1 MPIAYSYKRFSSDAQ
16 SQGDSLRRQ
25 TELATRYID
34 EHPELDLVLD
44 TALNLTDLGVSA
56 FKGDNMTTGALGT
69 FLAAVYQGHI
79 PKGSYLLIEAFDRFS
94 RQQANLAAGALFN
107 LVNSGIVVVT
117 LNNRQVFR
125 AEDFSDGTAGLVAFM
140 GAFIAMEGAHREQ
153 VNKGKRIAAAW
164 SNKWVQ
170 LKADIAAG
178 KKPKALTKL
187 RPFWLD
193 EDLKPIKAK
202 VAVLRDIFDK
212 RGNQGWGKVAIA
224 TYLNDSKIPTP
235 KGATLADGTPKAWNA
250 STVDKLLASKAPA
263 GVFVNAHGEEIEGY
277 YPSVVDEV
285 TYTKVR
291 ALAGVPVAKGQ
302 TVTKRHP
309 LTGLVKHL
317 QCGQVLRRINKGAKG
332 GAVKMVCLHCKDEHT
347 GVSPSKPFTLML
359 QAVEV
364 ALRGLEHS
372 SVEDVKEATTL
383 ELLELEASLSG
394 WDEEVSESYDT
405 FKRIKTVEAK
415 NKYEAALVGLADA
428 RKALAELRSSNLAI
442 VLNMEDQ
449 ALLKHQARIGAAPA
463 VIRSAV
469 WDSTEDTLEI
479 TSLSKRKSKV
489 WLEQIR

>member
-25 TELATRYID
+25 TELADKYID
-34 EHPELDLVLD
+34 EHPDLDLVLD

-69 FLAAVYQGHI
+69 FLVAVYQGHI

-125 AEDFSDGTAGLVAFM
+125 AEDFSDGTAGIVAFM

-170 LKADIAAG
+170 LKADVAAG
-178 KKPKALTKL
+178 RKPKPLTKL

-193 EDLKPIKAK
+193 EDLKPIKSK
-202 VAVLRDIFDK
+202 VTVLRDIFDK
-212 RGNQGWGKVAIA
+212 RGNYGWGKAAIA
-224 TYLNDSKIPTP
+224 TYLNDNKTPTP
-235 KGATLADGTPKAWNA
+235 KGKTLADGSPKQWNA

-263 GVFVNAHGEEIEGY
+263 GVFVNAHGEEIGGY

-285 TYTKVR
+285 TFTKVR
-291 ALAGVPVAKGQ
+291 ALAGVPTVKGQ
-302 TVTKRHP
+302 DVTKRHP

-332 GAVKMVCLHCKDEHT
+332 GSIKLACVHCKKAE
-347 GVSPSKPFTLML
+347 PFTLML

-364 ALRGLEHS
+364 ALRGLEHANI
-372 SVEDVKEATTL
+372 EDVKEATTL
-383 ELLELEASLSG
+383 ELLELEMALTG
-394 WDEEVSESYDT
+394 YEEEVEQSYDT

-415 NKYEAALVGLADA
+415 NKYEAALMGLADA

-489 WLEQIR
+489 WLEQIK

>member
-1 MPIAYSYKRFSSDAQ
+1 MPIAYSYQRFSSDAQ
-16 SQGDSLRRQ
+16 SEGDSLRRQ
-25 TELATRYID
+25 KELARKYVDENTELGLT
-34 EHPELDLVLD
+34 LD
-44 TALNLTDLGVSA
+44 TALNMTDLGVSA
-56 FKGDNMTTGALGT
+56 FKGDNMTTGALGK
-69 FLAAVYQGHI
+69 FLVAVHQGLI
-79 PKGSYLLIEAFDRFS
+79 PRGSYLLIEAFDRFS
-94 RQQANLAAGALFN
+94 REQPNKAAGALLN
-107 LVNSGIVVVT
+107 LVNNGIVVVT

-125 AEDFSDGTAGLVAFM
+125 EEDFIDGTAGLVAFM

-153 VNKGKRIAAAW
+153 VNKGKRISAAW
-164 SNKWVQ
+164 SNKWIQ

-193 EDLKPIKAK
+193 EDLKPIKDK

-224 TYLNDSKIPTP
+224 TYLNDSKVPTP
-235 KGATLADGTPKAWNA
+235 KGKTLGDGAPKKWNA

-263 GVFVNAHGEEIEGY
+263 GVFVNAHGEEIDGY

-302 TVTKRHP
+302 DVTRRHP

-317 QCGQVLRRINKGAKG
+317 QCGQSLRRINKGAKG
-332 GAVKMVCLHCKDEHT
+332 GAVKMICTHCKDDA

-359 QAVEV
+359 HAVEV
-364 ALRGLEHS
+364 ALRGLENS
-372 SVEDVKEATTL
+372 SLEDVKEATTL

-405 FKRIKTVEAK
+405 FKRIKTLEAK
-415 NKYEAALVGLADA
+415 NKYEAALMGLADA

-442 VLNMEDQ
+442 VVNMEDQ
-449 ALLKHQARIGAAPA
+449 ALMKHQGGIGAAPS
-463 VIRSAV
+463 VVSSCV
-469 WDSTEDTLEI
+469 WNSSEDTLEV

-489 WLEQIR
+489 WLEQIK

>member
-25 TELATRYID
+25 TELAQRYID
-34 EHPELDLVLD
+34 ENPELGLILD

-56 FKGDNMTTGALGT
+56 FKGDNMATGALGT

-94 RQQANLAAGALFN
+94 RQASNKAAAALFN

-125 AEDFSDGTAGLVAFM
+125 EEDFADGQGIVTFM

-193 EDLKPIKAK
+193 EDLKPINAK

-212 RGNQGWGKVAIA
+212 RGNQGWGKLAIA

-235 KGATLADGTPKAWNA
+235 KGKTLADGSPKKWNA

-263 GVFVNAHGEEIEGY
+263 GLFVNAHGEEIDGY

-291 ALAGVPVAKGQ
+291 ALAGVPVAKGRD
-302 TVTKRHP
+302 VTKRHS
-309 LTGLVKHL
+309 LTGLVKHF

-332 GAVKMVCLHCKDEHT
+332 GAVKMVCLHCKDDA

-359 QAVEV
+359 HAVEV

-372 SVEDVKEATTL
+372 SLEDVKEATTL

-405 FKRIKTVEAK
+405 FKRIKTLEAK
-415 NKYEAALVGLADA
+415 NKYEAALMGLADA
-428 RKALAELRSSNLAI
+428 RKVLAELRSSNLAI

-449 ALLKHQARIGAAPA
+449 ALLKHHARIGAAPS
-463 VIRSAV
+463 VVSSCV
-469 WDSTEDTLEI
+469 WNSTEDTLEVI
-479 TSLSKRKSKV
+479 SLSKRKSKV
-489 WLEQIR
+489 WLEQIK

>member
-25 TELATRYID
+25 TELADRYVD
-34 EHPELDLVLD
+34 DNPELALVLD

-56 FKGDNMTTGALGT
+56 FKGDNMASGALGK
-69 FLAAVYQGHI
+69 FVEAVYLGHI

-94 RQQANLAAGALFN
+94 RQQANIAAGELLN
-107 LVNSGIVVVT
+107 LVNKGIVVVT
-117 LNNRQVFR
+117 LNNGQVFR
-125 AEDFSDGTAGLVAFM
+125 AEDFSDGTSGLVAFM

-170 LKADIAAG
+170 LKADIVAG

-193 EDLKPIKAK
+193 EDLKPIKEK
-202 VAVLRDIFDK
+202 VAVLWDIFDK

-235 KGATLADGTPKAWNA
+235 KGKTLEDGTPKAWNA

-285 TYTKVR
+285 TFTKVR
-291 ALAGVPVAKGQ
+291 ALAGVPVVKGQ
-302 TVTKRHP
+302 DVSKRHP
-309 LTGLVKHL
+309 LTGLVTHL

-332 GAVKMVCLHCKDEHT
+332 GAIKLACVHCK
-347 GVSPSKPFTLML
+347 KAAPFTLML
-359 QAVEV
+359 QAVEI
-364 ALRGLEHS
+364 ALRGLEHANI
-372 SVEDVKEATTL
+372 EDVKEATTL
-383 ELLELEASLSG
+383 ELLELEMTLSG
-394 WDEEVSESYDT
+394 YEEEVEESYDT
-405 FKRIKTVEAK
+405 FKRIKTVDAK
-415 NKYEAALVGLADA
+415 SKYEAALVGLADA
-428 RKALAELRSSNLAI
+428 RKAIAELRGSNMAI
-442 VLNMEDQ
+442 VVNMEDQ
-449 ALLKHQARIGAAPA
+449 ALMKHQGGIGAAPA
-463 VIRSAV
+463 VIRSCV
-469 WDSTEDTLEI
+469 WDSTEDTLEV
-479 TSLSKRKSKV
+479 TSLSKRRSKV
-489 WLEQIR
+489 WVSQLVS

>member
-1 MPIAYSYKRFSSDAQ
+1 MPIAYSYQRFSSDAQ
-16 SQGDSLRRQ
+16 SEGDSLRRQ
-25 TELATRYID
+25 KELARKYV
-34 EHPELDLVLD
+34 EENPELGLTLD
-44 TALNLTDLGVSA
+44 TALNMTDVGVSA
-56 FKGDNMTTGALGT
+56 FKGDNMTTGALGK
-69 FLAAVYQGHI
+69 FLVAVHQGLI
-79 PKGSYLLIEAFDRFS
+79 PRGSYLLIEAFDRFS
-94 RQQANLAAGALFN
+94 REQPNKAAGALLT

-125 AEDFSDGTAGLVAFM
+125 EEDFADGTAGLVAFM

-193 EDLKPIKAK
+193 EDLKPIKDK
-202 VAVLRDIFDK
+202 VTVLRDIFDK

-235 KGATLADGTPKAWNA
+235 KGKTLADGSPKKWNA

-263 GVFVNAHGEEIEGY
+263 GVFVNAHGEEIDGY

-285 TYTKVR
+285 TFTKVR
-291 ALAGVPVAKGQ
+291 ALAGVPTVKGQ
-302 TVTKRHP
+302 DVTKRHP
-309 LTGLVKHL
+309 LTGLVTHL
-317 QCGQVLRRINKGAKG
+317 QCGQVLRRINKGSKG
-332 GAVKMVCLHCKDEHT
+332 GAIKLACVHCK
-347 GVSPSKPFTLML
+347 KAAPFTLML
-359 QAVEV
+359 HAVEA

-372 SVEDVKEATTL
+372 SVDDVQEATTF

-415 NKYEAALVGLADA
+415 NKYEAALVGLANA

-449 ALLKHQARIGAAPA
+449 ALLKHQARIGAAPS
-463 VIRSAV
+463 VVSSCV
-469 WDSTEDTLEI
+469 WNSTEDSLEV

>member
-34 EHPELDLVLD
+34 DHPDLGLVLD

-56 FKGDNMTTGALGT
+56 FKGDNMATGALGT

-94 RQQANLAAGALFN
+94 REQPNKAAAALFN
-107 LVNSGIVVVT
+107 LVNCGIVVVT

-125 AEDFSDGTAGLVAFM
+125 EEDFADGQGIVTFM

-164 SNKWVQ
+164 SNKWGQ

-193 EDLKPIKAK
+193 EDLKPIKDK

-212 RGNQGWGKVAIA
+212 KGNQGWGKVAIA
-224 TYLNDSKIPTP
+224 NYLNESKIPTP
-235 KGATLADGTPKAWNA
+235 KGKTLADGSPKAWNA

-263 GVFVNAHGEEIEGY
+263 GVFVNAHGEEIDGY

-302 TVTKRHP
+302 DVTKRHP

-317 QCGQVLRRINKGAKG
+317 QCGQVLRRVNKGASG
-332 GAVKMVCLHCKDEHT
+332 GAIKLACVHCKT
-347 GVSPSKPFTLML
+347 SKPFTLML
-359 QAVEV
+359 HAVEV

-372 SVEDVKEATTL
+372 SVEDVKDATTL

-394 WDEEVSESYDT
+394 WDEEVEQSYDT

-415 NKYEAALVGLADA
+415 NKYEAALMGLADA
-428 RKALAELRSSNLAI
+428 RKALAELRSSNMAI

-449 ALLKHQARIGAAPA
+449 ALLKHQGRIGAAPL
-463 VIRSAV
+463 VVKTCV
-469 WDSTEDTLEI
+469 WDSAEDTLEV

>member
-1 MPIAYSYKRFSSDAQ
+1 MPIAYSYKRFSSEAQ

-25 TELATRYID
+25 KELADRYV
-34 EHPELDLVLD
+34 EENPELGLTLD

-56 FKGDNMTTGALGT
+56 FTGDNMASGALGK
-69 FLAAVYQGHI
+69 FSAAVVLGHI
-79 PKGSYLLIEAFDRFS
+79 PKGSYLLLEAWDRFS
-94 RQQANLAAGALFN
+94 RQPSNIALED
-107 LVNSGIVVVT
+107 LLTIVNRGIIVVT

-125 AEDFSDGTAGLVAFM
+125 SEDFKDSFQGSIALM
-140 GAFIAMEGAHREQ
+140 GAVMAMDSAFREQ
-153 VNKGKRIAAAW
+153 ENKGRRIAAAW

-170 LKADIAAG
+170 LKADIEAG

-193 EDLKPIKAK
+193 EDLNPIKDK

-224 TYLNDSKIPTP
+224 TFLNDSKIPTP
-235 KGATLADGTPKAWNA
+235 KGKTLADGSPKKWNA

-263 GVFVNAHGEEIEGY
+263 GVFVNAHGEEIGGY
-277 YPSVVDEV
+277 YPPVVDEV
-285 TYTKVR
+285 TFTKVR
-291 ALAGVPVAKGQ
+291 ALAGVPTVKGQ
-302 TVTKRHP
+302 DVTKRHP

-317 QCGQVLRRINKGAKG
+317 QCGQVLRRVNKGASG
-332 GAVKMVCLHCKDEHT
+332 GAIKLACVHCK
-347 GVSPSKPFTLML
+347 KAAPFTLML
-359 QAVEV
+359 HAVEA

-372 SVEDVKEATTL
+372 SVDDVKEATTL

-449 ALLKHQARIGAAPA
+449 ALLKHQARIGAAPS
-463 VIRSAV
+463 VVSSCV
-469 WDSTEDTLEI
+469 WNSTEDTLEV